1 MGPEGRKQ
9 VGWRRDK
16 EDGGLIEVPS
26 DLVERGGEAE
36 AADKRAV
43 DMVRGRGSGHG
54 ADRAAAGDA
63 ARDRLGVDTTPA
75 GGRFGVRTTPAGERQ
90 SDPDPTRVRVHRP
103 GLAAPRDGG
112 GAGARVGGLAVRPA
126 SGHGDPAAS
135 VDGDPMDDPPVGWLV
150 IVAGPG
156 RGRVATLGNNRNFIG
171 RDRGQRVSLDYGDD
185 TISREGHGEIV
196 YDPNH
201 RGFHVGPGTGT
212 NLTYVKVREG
222 DFRQLD
228 LYEPVLAHRPL
239 EPLAYLWMGNTVLR
253 FVPLCGGDFSWE
265 DGSDEG

>member
-1 MGPEGRKQ
+1 M
-9 VGWRRDK
+9 GWRRDK
-16 EDGGLIEVPS
+16 EDGELIEVPS
-26 DLVERGGEAE
+26 HVEPGGNAE
-36 AADKRAV
+36 VADKRAV
-43 DMVRGRGSGHG
+43 DMVGGRGGGHG

-90 SDPDPTRVRVHRP
+90 SDADLTRVHLP
-103 GLAAPRDGG
+103 GSAARRDGG

-126 SGHGDPAAS
+126 SGHGDPPAS

-185 TISREGHGEIV
+185 TISREGHGEIRLRPEPPGV
-196 YDPNH
+196 PRRTGHGDEPHLRQGSGGGFPTTGSLRAGAGAPPAGAVGVPVDGQH
-201 RGFHVGPGTGT
+201 RSAVRAPLRRRLLVGR
-212 NLTYVKVREG
+212 RE
-222 DFRQLD
+222 
-228 LYEPVLAHRPL
+228 
-239 EPLAYLWMGNTVLR
+239 
-253 FVPLCGGDFSWE
+253 
-265 DGSDEG
+265 